1 MKRDRRKVH
10 AMNMIMDVLCGRR
23 AKVTSIV
30 KGPRDPLAKL
40 VTCKACLRCLGI
52 PTTPENPHG

>member
-1 MKRDRRKVH
+1 MRRDRRKTH

-40 VTCKACLRCLGI
+40 VTCKACLKRLHS
-52 PTTPENPHG
+52 PQEAKHD